1 MRGANTFTDE
11 DGYART
17 LNVRTCSSS
26 QAMFPAHVSS
36 LKVSGIRKL
45 FEAAPPGAINLG
57 LGEPDVQPP
66 REMIQALKDALDKGY
81 NKYGPSA
88 GVKELRE
95 AIAAYLRRY
104 RKDVSCENIIVT
116 AGATEGMRIA
126 CETIL
131 APGDEALVPNPGFII
146 YGPDVSLVGA
156 KPVEYSLRA
165 ENRFLP
171 DIEEIKGLITGRTK
185 AIIVNS
191 PSNPTGTV
199 FPKETVKAFCDIA
212 KDKGLYILS
221 DEVYDGYVY
230 EGEHWS
236 FARFHNDTVVVQSF
250 SKSLA
255 ATGWRIGYVATSK
268 EIVRQLAKVQ
278 YYTLACP
285 PTATQYAVL
294 EGLKVLDRF
303 MEEVRAEFRKRRE
316 IAMGILAE
324 VPGFSTHPVEG
335 AFYTF
340 PKYSQ
345 KIPSEKFAL
354 KILESGVICAPGSAF
369 GTLGEGHLRFSYA
382 NSRENIA
389 KGLGIVKNVAASF

>member
-1 MRGANTFTDE
+1 
-11 DGYART
+11 
-17 LNVRTCSSS
+17 
-26 QAMFPAHVSS
+26 MFPARVAS
-36 LKVSGIRKL
+36 LQVSGIRKL
-45 FEAAPPGAINLG
+45 FEAAPPGSINLG

-66 REMIQALKDALDKGY
+66 QEMIQALKDALDKGY

-88 GVKELRE
+88 GIRELRE

-104 RKDVSCENIIVT
+104 RRDVTFENIIVT

-131 APGDEALVPNPGFII
+131 GPGDEALVPNPGFII
-146 YGPDVSLVGA
+146 YGPDVALAGGR
-156 KPVEYSLRA
+156 PVEYSLTQ
-165 ENRFLP
+165 ENGFLP
-171 DIEEIKGLITGRTK
+171 DIEEIERLVTKRTK

-199 FPKETVKAFCDIA
+199 FPKETVRALSEVA
-212 KDKGLYILS
+212 KDHRLYILS
-221 DEVYDGYVY
+221 DEVYDSYVY
-230 EGEHWS
+230 EGDHWS
-236 FARFHNDTVVVQSF
+236 FARFHDDTVVVQSF

-268 EIVRQLAKVQ
+268 EIVQQLSKVQ

-294 EGLKVLDRF
+294 EGLKTIERF
-303 MEEVRAEFRKRRE
+303 QAEVIAEFRDRRE
-316 IAMGILAE
+316 IAMRKLGEIPSFTTPK
-324 VPGFSTHPVEG
+324 VDG
-335 AFYTF
+335 AFYLF

-345 KIPSEKFAL
+345 KLPSERFAL
-354 KILESGVICAPGSAF
+354 KILEKGVICAPGIAF
-369 GTLGEGHLRFSYA
+369 GSRGEGHLRFSYA

-389 KGLGIVKNVAASF
+389 KGLDIVRDVAAKL

>member
-1 MRGANTFTDE
+1 M
-11 DGYART
+11 Y
-17 LNVRTCSSS
+17 VSIS
-26 QAMFPAHVSS
+26 MFPARVSS

-45 FEAAPPGAINLG
+45 FEAAPEGSINLG
-57 LGEPDVQPP
+57 LGEPDIQPP
-66 REMIQALKDALDKGY
+66 PEMIRGFTVALENGY

-88 GVKELRE
+88 GIMELRE

-104 RKDVSCENIIVT
+104 RKDVSYENIIVT

-131 APGDEALVPNPGFII
+131 GEGDEALVPNPGFII
-146 YGPDVSLVGA
+146 YGPDVSLAGGR
-156 KPVEYSLRA
+156 PIEYTLRH
-165 ENRFLP
+165 ENGFLP
-171 DIEEIKGLITGRTK
+171 DIEEIKSLITPRTK

-199 FPKETVKAFCDIA
+199 FPKETVKALSDIA
-212 KDKGLYILS
+212 KDHKLYILS
-221 DEVYDGYVY
+221 DEVYNNYVY

-236 FARFHNDTVVVQSF
+236 FARFHNDTVIVNSF

-268 EIVRQLAKVQ
+268 EIVQQLSKVQ

-285 PTATQYAVL
+285 ATATQYGVL
-294 EGLKVLDRF
+294 EGLKVLDKFQVMVQR
-303 MEEVRAEFRKRRE
+303 EFRMRRE
-316 IAMGILAE
+316 IATKKLAE
-324 VPGFSTHPVEG
+324 IPSFSTPPVSG
-335 AFYTF
+335 AFYVF
-340 PKYSQ
+340 PKFSQ
-345 KIPSEKFAL
+345 KLSSEEYAL
-354 KILESGVICAPGSAF
+354 KILQIGVICAPGSAF

-389 KGLGIVKNVAASF
+389 KGLEIVKELAAKL

>member
-1 MRGANTFTDE
+1 MR
-11 DGYART
+11 
-17 LNVRTCSSS
+17 
-26 QAMFPAHVSS
+26 AMFPQRVSS

-57 LGEPDVQPP
+57 LGEPDLQPP
-66 REMIQALKDALDKGY
+66 TVMIKAFEKALEDGY

-88 GVKELRE
+88 GVLDLRE

-104 RKDVSCENIIVT
+104 RKDVSFENIIVT

-131 APGDEALVPNPGFII
+131 GEGDEALVPNPGFII
-146 YGPDVSLVGA
+146 YGPDVRLAGG
-156 KPVEYSLRA
+156 KPVEYSLKL
-165 ENRFLP
+165 EDKYLP
-171 DIEEIKGLITGRTK
+171 NIEEIKSLITPRTK
-185 AIIVNS
+185 AIVVNS

-199 FPKETVKAFCDIA
+199 FPKETVKALSEVA
-212 KDKGLYILS
+212 KDHRLYILS
-221 DEVYDGYVY
+221 DEVYNDYVY

-236 FARFHNDTVVVQSF
+236 FARFHNDTIIVNSF

-268 EIVRQLAKVQ
+268 EIVQQLSKVQ

-285 PTATQYAVL
+285 ATATQYAVL
-294 EGLKVLDRF
+294 EGLKVIDEF
-303 MEEVRAEFRKRRE
+303 MAEVLAEFRKRRDVATKKLSA
-316 IAMGILAE
+316 I
-324 VPGFSTHPVEG
+324 PSFSTSAVNG
-335 AFYTF
+335 AFYMF

-345 KIPSEKFAL
+345 KTSSEKFAL
-354 KILESGVICAPGSAF
+354 KILENGVICAPGSAF

-382 NSRENIA
+382 NSQENIA
-389 KGLGIVKNVAASF
+389 KGLDIVKEVAEKF